1 MALVNPNIAMS
12 FRQPDIQAPNALAQF
27 AQIQQIQGGQ
37 QAQELARYQLGAAQ
51 RAEATQN
58 ALADAYGQSVDP
70 TTGAINYNKL
80 TGLLAKGGGAS
91 QIPGIEKTRR
101 ELEAAELTKR
111 KLEQD
116 IATGAYT
123 QKNIQ
128 SQIDERAFTTRK
140 KKLDFSWNA
149 VGSAPN
155 PQAAIAE
162 LTKGVEDGVFD
173 MRAATAEI
181 QQVQNMTPE
190 QYQQYRAEKILS
202 ILDAKDKLPM
212 MLPKTRDRD
221 IGGQIQTIQ
230 NNPML
235 PGYGQPV
242 AGGAIAKTPTFGEL
256 TGQRQLVVSQGQL
269 ALAQQKFAWEKANPG
284 FELKE
289 AEDGSIVGVNKR
301 TLQAFP
307 VTIGGDGAPVAATP
321 GAGMPGP
328 RVAPVG
334 AVTPAIPGMT
344 SVLDKAAPAVATPAA
359 PLASGPRQLIGKGT
373 AMTEAQ
379 SKSAMFGAAMNQA
392 NNVISKVEKDG
403 TTTAPVAVSVLQ
415 GLAKLSPQ
423 FLGTCEN
430 AASAIESIFR
440 QDPTSLLGPDVNQ
453 QKLGQAQVAFA
464 TAYLRATSGA
474 AFGPS
479 EVSNTIKEYFPL
491 VGEDKAVVKQKA
503 QARQRAIEGM
513 KISTTKQGQSY
524 INKSGANEN
533 DPLDLFG
540 GK

>member
-27 AQIQQIQGGQ
+27 AQIQQIQGGR
-37 QAQELARYQLGAAQ
+37 QAQELAQYQLGAAQ

-128 SQIDERAFTTRK
+128 SQIDERAFTTQK

-149 VGSAPN
+149 VGSAPD

-162 LTKGVEDGVFD
+162 LTKGAKDGVFD
-173 MRAATAEI
+173 MRSATAEI
-181 QQVQNMTPE
+181 QKLQRMTTPE
-190 QYQQYRAEKILS
+190 EYRAYRSEKILS

-212 MLPKTRDRD
+212 MLPNIARQEA
-221 IGGQIQTIQ
+221 GGQIIPIQ
-230 NNPML
+230 NNPMM
-235 PGYGQPV
+235 PGYGLPV
-242 AGGAIAKTPTFGEL
+242 QGMAPITKTPTIAEL
-256 TGQRQLVVSQGQL
+256 TGQRQLGVSQGQL

-307 VTIGGDGAPVAATP
+307 VSIGGALPATAPAMP

-328 RVAPVG
+328 RVAAP
-334 AVTPAIPGMT
+334 AAQAIPGMT
-344 SVLDKAAPAVATPAA
+344 SVLDQPAPAGAPAVGTP
-359 PLASGPRQLIGKGT
+359 LRGKGT
-373 AMTEAQ
+373 ALTESQGNATAYGMRMKEANAVLEPLEKAGKTDTGLIKGVLGGALGIVPFIGEKLEDASGSIFNALPRVLGGLSPEQ
-379 SKSAMFGAAMNQA
+379 QQVMQARINFITAILRKESGAA
-392 NNVISKVEKDG
+392 IS
-403 TTTAPVAVSVLQ
+403 
-415 GLAKLSPQ
+415 
-423 FLGTCEN
+423 
-430 AASAIESIFR
+430 ASE
-440 QDPTSLLGPDVNQ
+440 
-453 QKLGQAQVAFA
+453 FA
-464 TAYLRATSGA
+464 TA
-474 AFGPS
+474 
-479 EVSNTIKEYFPL
+479 EKNYFPKP
-491 VGEDKAVVKQKA
+491 GDDAAAIAQKQ
-503 QARQRAIEGM
+503 QARRTAIRAMEIQAGPGA
-513 KISTTKQGQSY
+513 KQMG
-524 INKSGANEN
+524 NAGAIPGASANN
-533 DPLDLFG
+533 PLGLPG
-540 GK
+540 L

>member
-27 AQIQQIQGGQ
+27 AQIQQIQGGR
-37 QAQELARYQLGAAQ
+37 QAQELAQYQLGAAQ

-101 ELEAAELTKR
+101 ELEAADLTKR

-128 SQIDERAFTTRK
+128 SQIDERAFTTQK

-149 VGSAPN
+149 VGSAPD

-162 LTKGVEDGVFD
+162 LTKGAKDGVFD
-173 MRAATAEI
+173 MRSATAEI
-181 QQVQNMTPE
+181 QKLQRMTTPE
-190 QYQQYRAEKILS
+190 EYRAYRVEKIMG
-202 ILDAKDKLPM
+202 IVDAKDKLSF
-212 MLPKTRDRD
+212 MLPNIARQEA
-221 IGGQIQTIQ
+221 GGQIIPIQ
-230 NNPML
+230 NNPMM
-235 PGYGQPV
+235 PGYGLPV
-242 AGGAIAKTPTFGEL
+242 QGMAPIAKTATIGDR
-256 TGQRQLVVSQGQL
+256 TAQARL
-269 ALAQQKFAWEKANPG
+269 AFDKDKFAWEKANPG

-423 FLGTCEN
+423 FLGTGEN